1 MSENEERAVPS
12 VLTGE
17 NPAGH
22 DSEIHIEERSFSKC
36 LRNFGAFMKR
46 DWGRI
51 LLGMLVF
58 AAVSAVVYFSAN
70 TTDSLSA
77 YTAEEYEVGQC
88 ADKTVIATK
97 SMKATAAYPVEIEEG
112 EKIIK
117 KGFPISEEGLLK
129 LRKLSDVPVTIDY
142 RTIGNSIFFLVLIG
156 ALWIVL
162 FSPVILGR
170 RAEMKE
176 LILESVLFIMSFCI
190 AAFAYKSLIF
200 QSQYRIS
207 VVITSTL
214 SVFLVAILFGQL
226 SAFLYTFVLASGI
239 FVATGF
245 QPVPFIFTLAT
256 GLSSARIMRKISKRT
271 DIVFASI
278 LQAVLAEVFIVVLK
292 VIFNDDFKDC
302 FLVLPGVALNAFASG
317 IFVLGLL
324 TPLENLMNT
333 ASVFRLM
340 DLNSDTNTEVLQK
353 MQIYALG
360 TYSHST
366 MVAQLAEA
374 ACKKIGA
381 NALLARVASLYH
393 DIGKIEQPEYFTE
406 NQEGETKHKHD
417 SLSPAISASII
428 KSHVKKGVDIA
439 KKLHLPRQV
448 IDIIE
453 EHHGNGLIAFFY
465 AKAKEADPNVSV
477 EDFSY
482 SGHPPVS
489 RESAVVMLADTV
501 EAACRSLDSPTPE
514 RLEKFIQTLIDGKIN
529 GHQLDDCGLTFR
541 ELTLIKKAFLQ
552 ILTGHYHS
560 RIKYPNQK
568 DPDEPKK
575 IEEKKDSENSG
586 SVENGDAAE
595 NAASETAAAVESGA
609 EDGEETVSDSTA
621 GESIVIHET
630 TPEDEDSDSEPIVIQ
645 DNSDEAESA
654 SDDGKTPADG
664 DKTDDADDNSD
675 SDDESKKK
683 LMEK

>member
-1 MSENEERAVPS
+1 MSENEERDVSSVPS
-12 VLTGE
+12 GE
-17 NPAGH
+17 NTSEH
-22 DSEIHIEERSFSKC
+22 DSEIHFEEKSLSKG
-36 LRNFGAFMKR
+36 LKNFGAFMKR
-46 DWGRI
+46 NWGRI
-51 LLGMLVF
+51 LLGILVF
-58 AAVSAVVYFSAN
+58 AAVSAIVYFSAN

-88 ADKTVIATK
+88 SDKTVIATK

-117 KGFPISEEGLLK
+117 KGFPITEEGLLK

-156 ALWIVL
+156 ALWIIL

-200 QSQYRIS
+200 QSQYRIA

-239 FVATGF
+239 FLATGF
-245 QPVPFIFTLAT
+245 QSVPFIFTLAT
-256 GLSSARIMRKISKRT
+256 GLSSARIVRKISKRT

-278 LQAVLAEVFIVVLK
+278 LQAVLAIVFIIVLK

-302 FLVLPGVALNAFASG
+302 FLVLPGVALNAFLSG

-340 DLNSDTNTEVLQK
+340 DLNNDTNTEVLQK

-465 AKAKEADPNVSV
+465 AKAKETDPNVSV

-501 EAACRSLDSPTPE
+501 EAACRSLDSPTPD

-541 ELTLIKKAFLQ
+541 ELTLIKKAFLN

-568 DPDEPKK
+568 DPDDQKK
-575 IEEKKDSENSG
+575 IEEKVEKTDDKENSTSSENAN
-586 SVENGDAAE
+586 V
-595 NAASETAAAVESGA
+595 
-609 EDGEETVSDSTA
+609 EETVSDSTE

-630 TPEDEDSDSEPIVIQ
+630 SPEDENSDSDSEQIVIQ
-645 DNSDEAESA
+645 DNSEESESSSESENT
-654 SDDGKTPADG
+654 SDDDSEKVDGADE
-664 DKTDDADDNSD
+664 DDSE
-675 SDDESKKK
+675 DDESKKK
-683 LMEK
+683 SSEN

>member
-1 MSENEERAVPS
+1 MSENEEKSALAFPS
-12 VLTGE
+12 GE
-17 NPAGH
+17 NAGH
-22 DSEIHIEERSFSKC
+22 ETGLQIEEKPGSNGVFKDF
-36 LRNFGAFMKR
+36 LEFLKR

-51 LLGMLVF
+51 LLGIAVF

-77 YTAEEYEVGQC
+77 YAAEEYEVGQC
-88 ADKTVIATK
+88 SDKTVIATK
-97 SMKATAAYPVEIEEG
+97 TMKATAAYPVEIEEG

-117 KGFPISEEGLLK
+117 KGFPITEEGLLK

-156 ALWIVL
+156 ALWIIL

-170 RAEMKE
+170 RVEMKE
-176 LILESVLFIMSFCI
+176 LVLESLLFIMAFCI
-190 AAFAYKSLIF
+190 TAFAYKSLIF
-200 QSQYRIS
+200 QSEYRIA

-226 SAFLYTFVLASGI
+226 SAFLYTFVLAAGI
-239 FVATGF
+239 FAATNF
-245 QPVPFIFTLAT
+245 QTVPFIFTLAT
-256 GLSSARIMRKISKRT
+256 GLSAARIVRKISKRI

-278 LQAVLAEVFIVVLK
+278 LQAFLSVVFMLVLK

-302 FLVLPGVALNAFASG
+302 FLVLPGVAVNAFVSG

-417 SLSPAISASII
+417 SLSPAVSASII

-453 EHHGNGLIAFFY
+453 EHHGNSLIAFFY
-465 AKAKEADPNVSV
+465 AKAKETDPNVSV

-514 RLEKFIQTLIDGKIN
+514 RIEKFIQTLIDGKIN
-529 GHQLDDCGLTFR
+529 GHQLDDCGLTFG
-541 ELTLIKKAFLQ
+541 ELTLIKNAFVQ

-568 DPDEPKK
+568 DPDEQKK
-575 IEEKKDSENSG
+575 IEDKRAGGETQAPEKADESDGGKVEPASDSETS
-586 SVENGDAAE
+586 
-595 NAASETAAAVESGA
+595 
-609 EDGEETVSDSTA
+609 
-621 GESIVIHET
+621 GESIVIHESDA
-630 TPEDEDSDSEPIVIQ
+630 DENGEEESESDAIVIQ
-645 DNSDEAESA
+645 DNSAEAEQDSG
-654 SDDGKTPADG
+654 DGEERKQ
-664 DKTDDADDNSD
+664 
-675 SDDESKKK
+675 E
-683 LMEK
+683 M